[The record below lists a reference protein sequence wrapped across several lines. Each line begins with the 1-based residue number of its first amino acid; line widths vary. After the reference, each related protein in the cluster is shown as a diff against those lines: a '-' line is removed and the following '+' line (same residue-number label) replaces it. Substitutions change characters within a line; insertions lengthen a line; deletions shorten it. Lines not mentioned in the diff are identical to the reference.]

1 MAKKRSFGVSVK
13 QTTLDFIDRYA
24 TSRELS
30 RAEAIEQ
37 LVLFGLENIE
47 TISHIE
53 QDFQTT
59 IEKLENRLKNE
70 ANRLAKLHVH
80 QLKLSAAIKG
90 LILFH
95 LDNTLKI
102 DASTVKTIEEKSI
115 HKLMESIKNGE
126 S

>member
-24 TSRELS
+24 TARELS

-47 TISHIE
+47 TISQIE
-53 QDFQTT
+53 QDFKTS

-70 ANRLAKLHVH
+70 VNRLAKLHV
-80 QLKLSAAIKG
+80 QQFKLAAAIKG
-90 LILFH
+90 LILFQIE
-95 LDNTLKI
+95 NTMRV
-102 DASTVKTIEEKSI
+102 DAQTVKTIEQKSI
-115 HKLMESIKNGE
+115 QKIMESLKNGDT
-126 S
+126 

>member
-24 TSRELS
+24 TARELS

-47 TISHIE
+47 TISQIE
-53 QDFQTT
+53 QDFKTS

-70 ANRLAKLHVH
+70 VNRLAKLHV
-80 QLKLSAAIKG
+80 QQFKLAAAIKG
-90 LILFH
+90 LILFQSE
-95 LDNTLKI
+95 NTMRI
-102 DASTVKTIEEKSI
+102 DAQTVKTIEQKSI
-115 HKLMESIKNGE
+115 QKIMESLKNGDT
-126 S
+126 